1 MEYQE
6 LLNDVY
12 KKVKNNKDGK
22 LASYIPQLAKADPSI
37 FGITF
42 CDIDGNCYSI
52 GDYTKKVPIESISK
66 LFSLALAVKRLGK
79 NEVYK
84 KIGTDGSF
92 MPFNS
97 IIAAKLAPTHTINPY
112 VNQGA
117 MATTSLLYKKNQNE
131 YKKDILDNLSNFANN
146 DLHVGESVYKSE
158 SSTNTTNM
166 SLAYLLKSLNR
177 FYAPVEQAVDAYT
190 YQCSVK
196 VSAKDLAIM
205 ASVFANAGKH
215 PLSHKQLLTKD
226 ETEYILNT
234 LKPEGL
240 YEYSP
245 TWMVKTDGKSY
256 AKSGVGGGI
265 LIVIPNVGG
274 IGIVSPKLDKY
285 GNSVRGIEAG
295 IILSNKLGKDM
306 FRKKKFTRKSKKT
319 KRKTKDKKNKHL

>member
-1 MEYQE
+1 MDYDKILKEVF
-6 LLNDVY
+6 N
-12 KKVKNNKDGK
+12 KVKSNNGGK

-42 CDIDGNCYSI
+42 CDINGKCHSI
-52 GDYTKKVPIESISK
+52 GDSNKKVPIESISK
-66 LFSLALAVKRLGK
+66 LFSLALAVKRHGK

-97 IIAAKLAPTHTINPY
+97 VIAAKLAPTHTINPY

-117 MATTSLLYKKNQNE
+117 MATTSLLYKKNNKQ
-131 YKKDILDNLSNFANN
+131 YKKDILDNLSNFANSELKL
-146 DLHVGESVYKSE
+146 DESVYKSE
-158 SSTNTTNM
+158 SHTNTTNM

-177 FYAPVEQAVDAYT
+177 FYGPVDEVVDTYT

-196 VSAKDLAIM
+196 ISSKDLAIM

-215 PLSHKQLLTKD
+215 PQTNKQLISKD
-226 ETEYILNT
+226 DTEYILNT

-295 IILSNKLGKDM
+295 IKLSNKLGKDM
-306 FRKKKFTRKSKKT
+306 FKNNKTRKIKDQNKKS
-319 KRKTKDKKNKHL
+319 RKLKK